1 MTHPTT
7 DPLPHQPA
15 DPDPDGIDRHPFTDA
30 THTAA
35 DLLPQQAADLD
46 PDVRA
51 QSWDA
56 ASELGDIFRAAGL
69 RLYFVKVNDAEEGAP
84 SISLGNVDAATAL
97 DLARRVRESM
107 KPLFRA
113 GDALH
118 RAFLACDL
126 ETSGPHVE
134 SGRLQLGK
142 VSVPT
147 ADRLACLLGAAPQ
160 DEGRDITEWPEAQ
173 KVVERLGKAFKTATR
188 GGFLD
193 PTFEPECFKC
203 HCDAEIDL
211 GSLGLRT
218 GRRLAGALQATA
230 RR

>member
-7 DPLPHQPA
+7 DPV
-15 DPDPDGIDRHPFTDA
+15 
-30 THTAA
+30 
-35 DLLPQQAADLD
+35 PQQSAEPY

-51 QSWDA
+51 QSFDA
-56 ASELGDIFRAAGL
+56 VSELGDTLRAAGL
-69 RLYFVKVNDAEEGAP
+69 RVFYLQVNDREEGAP
-84 SISLGNVDAATAL
+84 SISLGNVDAATAF

-126 ETSGPHVE
+126 ETSGPHIA

-160 DEGRDITEWPEAQ
+160 DEGRDITEWPQAQ
-173 KVVERLGKAFKTATR
+173 QVVERLGKAVKRATR

-193 PTFEPECFKC
+193 PTFDPECFKC

-211 GSLGLRT
+211 GSLDLRA
-218 GRRLAGALQATA
+218 GRRLAGALQAAA
-230 RR
+230 RG